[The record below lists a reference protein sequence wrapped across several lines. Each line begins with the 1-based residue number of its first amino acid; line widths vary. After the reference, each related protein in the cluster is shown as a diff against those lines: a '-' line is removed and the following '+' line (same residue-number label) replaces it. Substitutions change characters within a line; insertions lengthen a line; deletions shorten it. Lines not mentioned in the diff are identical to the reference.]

1 MQFVG
6 ECLEPISE
14 IKRAWGDSSE
24 YSRGTETLE
33 RRRAQVKKSIVAAI
47 VLVSVLALG
56 AMAFDNKGGIADQVI
71 VDRSTHSKVLN
82 DYTLLTRDTI
92 QRAWTTPTMLNTPR
106 ALKGRISINYTITRS
121 GALEGLE
128 LVKGSG
134 NADMDRTLLQA
145 IRSAA
150 PFPPFP
156 DEIAARK
163 LLIRANFIVADLP
176 TIPVTTVEH
185 EVGNG
190 KPLASAPTDQNP
202 KKFTW
207 GAPAGAAIPKT
218 APTENE
224 TPGAPPQKKYHWGI
238 DLQPPSR

>member
-1 MQFVG
+1 
-6 ECLEPISE
+6 
-14 IKRAWGDSSE
+14 
-24 YSRGTETLE
+24 
-33 RRRAQVKKSIVAAI
+33 VKKSIVAAI
-47 VLVSVLALG
+47 VLVSILALG
-56 AMAFDNKGGIADQVI
+56 AMASDKIGGIADQVI

-92 QRAWTTPTMLNTPR
+92 QRVWTTPTVFNTPK
-106 ALKGRISINYTITRS
+106 ALKGRISINYTINRS

-156 DEIAARK
+156 DEITARRI
-163 LLIRANFIVADLP
+163 LIRANFIVADLP

-190 KPLASAPTDQNP
+190 KPFAPAPIDQA

-207 GAPAGAAIPKT
+207 GAPAGTAAPET
-218 APTENE
+218 PLTENE
-224 TPGAPPQKKYHWGI
+224 TPPAPIHRKYHWGT
-238 DLQPPSR
+238 DSQPPIR